1 MRSLLDL
8 GDAALATE
16 VLAAAPHEL
25 ADQVTTADVT
35 TLVKSSRRII
45 TEHIRII
52 SEYVISGITDVASLV
67 MSSRRI
73 ITDSMH
79 FTRSRHGPL

>member
-8 GDAALATE
+8 GDATLATE
-16 VLAAAPHEL
+16 VLAAAPPEL

-35 TLVKSSRRII
+35 TLV
-45 TEHIRII
+45 
-52 SEYVISGITDVASLV
+52 

-73 ITDSMH
+73 ITKHIKIITEHIISGITDVTTLMK
-79 FTRSRHGPL
+79 